1 MADETKSRV
10 LPIVMGAGV
19 AVLIGAAVVAF
30 LPAPEPDVIAAAPVA
45 APVDDTVA
53 PAPDVMAAAPEPAAP
68 MTPSFD
74 TFRVER
80 DGAMVIAG
88 RAEPGQVVDIILAG
102 EAIARVTADGAGAF
116 VALPAAGP
124 SDVPRRLILMAD
136 PDGAQIASDTSYIV
150 APIAPPVLAEVLS
163 PDATRAPEPVTTTEA
178 DAPIAPPA
186 TDVAEAVEEVVQT
199 PPTVLEADAD
209 GIRIAQSAPSLA
221 PPNVALDAITY
232 DPTGEV
238 QLAGRATGDG
248 AVQVYIDNQPVTAS
262 PVEAGGDWQIDLP
275 DIDTGVYTL
284 RIDEVDTAGEVVSR
298 LETPFRREEAA
309 DVAAVLAEETNDEGF
324 EVAVKTVQP
333 GATLWAIAE
342 ENLGSGIFY
351 VEVFEANADLIRDPD
366 LIYPGQIFRIPEIT
380 Q

>member
-53 PAPDVMAAAPEPAAP
+53 PAPDVLAAAPEPAAP

-150 APIAPPVLAEVLS
+150 APIAPPGLAEGRS

-248 AVQVYIDNQPVTAS
+248 ARRREGQSLARDPR
-262 PVEAGGDWQIDLP
+262 AGGRRLP
-275 DIDTGVYTL
+275 
-284 RIDEVDTAGEVVSR
+284 RPVDPHAR
-298 LETPFRREEAA
+298 P
-309 DVAAVLAEETNDEGF
+309 
-324 EVAVKTVQP
+324 
-333 GATLWAIAE
+333 
-342 ENLGSGIFY
+342 
-351 VEVFEANADLIRDPD
+351 
-366 LIYPGQIFRIPEIT
+366 
-380 Q
+380 

>member
-53 PAPDVMAAAPEPAAP
+53 PAPDVLAAAPEPAAP

-324 EVAVKTVQP
+324 EAAVKTVQP

>member
-284 RIDEVDTAGEVVSR
+284 RIDEVDTAGEGVSR